1 MKAFFK
7 TYKIYICLFVALWLS
22 VAVVQYWVILPIRQD
37 NNRQKKEVKRLENEN
52 EVIKLERKKAE
63 ALIVLKDKKIKK
75 LEALEQ
81 YYKDKA
87 SQNIIIYE
95 KQKTDYIGRPVA
107 DRIRVFSKLANEQ

>member
-7 TYKIYICLFVALWLS
+7 TYRLYIGLFVALWVS
-22 VAVVQYWVILPIRQD
+22 VVIVQNWVISPIRED
-37 NNRQKKEVKRLENEN
+37 NKRQKKEVKRLEKEN
-52 EVIKLERKKAE
+52 EVIRLERKKVE
-63 ALIVLKDKKIKK
+63 ALIISKDKKIKK

-87 SQNIIIYE
+87 SQTVIIYE

-107 DRIRVFSKLANEQ
+107 DRRRLFSKLANE